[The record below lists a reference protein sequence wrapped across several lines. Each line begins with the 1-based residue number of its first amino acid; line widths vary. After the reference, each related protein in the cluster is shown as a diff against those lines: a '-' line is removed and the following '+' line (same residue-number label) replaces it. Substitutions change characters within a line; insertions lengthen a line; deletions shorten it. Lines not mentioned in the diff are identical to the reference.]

1 MSASKRY
8 FAEEL
13 ERQALLLEGIPEE
26 YLSRIHEA
34 TIEAEYQRAKAESV
48 RNRSRLNTMVAAF
61 AMSVALAATAFS
73 SLTILNRDETP
84 QSISGDSQLTSL
96 LAGFSIALVA
106 ALFLSLFR
114 NVKVSVSSDEEIA
127 ESEGDE
133 FEYRTVKSKL
143 FGLEFTTKVKSKGED
158 KTAVIDDALLASSN
172 ASWKD
177 ALINAK
183 SVIVRENSR
192 LAARSRGNLAVGISV
207 AIVGVLYLLLVV
219 FFPSIFPSSD
229 IDGFSDWLPRF
240 SLFFFMQLF
249 AVFFLRLYV
258 GNEKRIQ
265 RNVEEI
271 TNLYLRIASGTMP
284 LDGKGVPHSLSEK
297 LAIEDR
303 SKINV
308 STGKRQSPDQMFFLI
323 SEVIKLGKDLK

>member
-1 MSASKRY
+1 
-8 FAEEL
+8 
-13 ERQALLLEGIPEE
+13 
-26 YLSRIHEA
+26 
-34 TIEAEYQRAKAESV
+34 
-48 RNRSRLNTMVAAF
+48 
-61 AMSVALAATAFS
+61 MSVALAATAFS

-229 IDGFSDWLPRF
+229 IAGFSDWLPRF